1 MGNGYIRLYCPGED
15 RYFQVG
21 PFTLGDVDN
30 TWKFHRWSL
39 GLANTYNASS
49 NPTGQWVATGTPDPD
64 WEQISGIYVAG
75 YSSTMDAY
83 MGIDGLCF
91 NFGRWRSEAEDGDSI
106 DDYEQHD
113 LTVVNDLLNS
123 DAECQI
129 HAETLLNQRKD
140 PVVRLDLKVNGNKN
154 ILVGDRLPIT
164 LAAENISGQ
173 YFYVVSV
180 EQHFAKEPEGW
191 NTIATL
197 VDTLNTRN
205 IPSATPQDAIL
216 KELRRQREIGAGRL
230 KKVS

>member
-1 MGNGYIRLYCPGED
+1 MGNGYIRLYCPGD
-15 RYFQVG
+15 DTDYYQVG
-21 PFTLGDVDN
+21 PFTIGDVDN

-39 GLANTYNASS
+39 GMANTYNAST
-49 NPTGQWVATGTPDPD
+49 NPTGQWVATGNPD
-64 WEQISGIYVAG
+64 WEYIDGIYVAG

-91 NFGRWRSEAEDGDSI
+91 NFGRWRSEAEGADSI
-106 DDYEQHD
+106 DDYGQHD
-113 LTVVNDLLNS
+113 LVVVNDMLNS

-140 PVVRLDLKVNGNKN
+140 PVVRLDLKVEGNAN

-164 LAAENISGQ
+164 LAAENISSQ
-173 YFYVVSV
+173 YFYVTSV
-180 EQHFAKEPEGW
+180 EQHYIKEPEGW

-205 IPSATPQDAIL
+205 VPAASPQDVIL
-216 KELRRQREIGAGRL
+216 RELKRQREMGKGRL
-230 KKVS
+230 AKIS